1 MISPYQALTTHDHDD
16 WYDFLE
22 KCLLLDI
29 FMPVL
34 EEYKDPQ
41 TLKLVIK
48 YIVFAYSAQSEHI
61 VLGKEW
67 LENKEQI
74 FELLMFKPIREFK
87 DDVVML
93 QNPAVIRTI
102 NNWLEFQDKPT
113 FKQMQVLKDLK
124 IEMQTSCLSNIKKA
138 SMEIDYDQKFRNA
151 EYASKLQE
159 KIRELEAELIQNN
172 VKMKEAVREVKAAK
186 VSFNV
191 GPETFSK

>member
-1 MISPYQALTTHDHDD
+1 MISPYQALTTYEQND
-16 WYDFLE
+16 WQEFLE
-22 KCLLLDI
+22 KCLLIDI

-48 YIVFAYSAQSEHI
+48 YIVFAYSAQSDHV

-67 LENKEQI
+67 LDNKKQI
-74 FELLMFKPIREFK
+74 FEMLMFKPVDEFY
-87 DDVVML
+87 DDMVML
-93 QNPAVIRTI
+93 ANPAVIRSI

-124 IEMQTSCLSNIKKA
+124 IEMQTSCLSSIKKA

-172 VKMKEAVREVKAAK
+172 VKLKEAVKEVKAAK
-186 VSFNV
+186 VTFNV